1 VSDQLNKVKYAQ
13 FIKQARGNDIT
24 DIQVSRVDRKDK
36 VVLQYVGTAKK
47 SRQRFVGEWAVA
59 RTDRTEDDVKADI
72 RKFLDHA
79 RKEFFVRRG
88 QGLEGDDY
96 KDAAQDVDAVKP
108 LTSSSDQKSD

>member
-1 VSDQLNKVKYAQ
+1 VSEQLNKVKYGQ

-59 RTDRTEDDVKADI
+59 RAERADEDVKADI
-72 RKFLDHA
+72 RKFLDQA
-79 RKEFFVRRG
+79 RKDFLVRRG
-88 QGLEGDDY
+88 QGLEGDEY
-96 KDAAQDVDAVKP
+96 RDAAQDVDAVKP
-108 LTSSSDQKSD
+108 LQSDS